1 VERRQGDSYWRRKTS
16 VRPLPPLDH
25 SATRPTTAL
34 VSVLDPGY
42 VRLAVEAGTIG
53 RSPAPK
59 LLAAAGLGAA
69 VALTLG
75 IYGHVHDPSQKL
87 VFTLFFSSTIAM
99 KVWLASV
106 ALAFAVVQVVTA
118 LWVYG
123 QLPWTPPPWAGSV
136 HRLSGRLLFL
146 ASLPVAYH
154 CLWSLGFQDTNT
166 RVLAH
171 SLIGC
176 AVYGAFA
183 AKVTIVRSK
192 GLPNLALPVAGGAMF
207 ALLVLAWYTSAL
219 WFIDHNGFPDL

>member
-1 VERRQGDSYWRRKTS
+1 MG
-16 VRPLPPLDH
+16 
-25 SATRPTTAL
+25 
-34 VSVLDPGY
+34 
-42 VRLAVEAGTIG
+42 
-53 RSPAPK
+53 SPAAPR
-59 LLAAAGLGAA
+59 LLVAAGLGAA

-75 IYGHVHDPSQKL
+75 IYGRVHDPSQEL

-106 ALAFAVVQVVTA
+106 ALTFAVVQVVTA

-123 QLPWTPPPWAGSV
+123 KLPWTAPTWLGSV
-136 HRLSGRLLFL
+136 HRISGRLVFL

-154 CLWSLGFQDTNT
+154 CLWSLGFQDTDT

-171 SLIGC
+171 SLLGC

-192 GLPNLALPVAGGAMF
+192 ELPGVALPMAGGAMF
-207 ALLVLAWYTSAL
+207 AVLVLAWYTSAF
-219 WFIDHNGFPDL
+219 WFIREQGFPDL